1 MMYLSK
7 GAALRPQRGG
17 VQHVSRCG
25 KVFALGPELASLW
38 YKARIMPKPVPADR
52 ERAIRRLAE
61 AGLVSVTDEE
71 GDLGAYRL
79 IIDCVLCPSHKF
91 RPRLPLRGRDRR
103 LWAWITRAGLR
114 LTAGELIRLEEL
126 EAVPGPELLGE
137 DGRQSLTETIYLSSS
152 IFDGILDAQM
162 EHSHARDAT
171 VASILKLVST
181 HRLLLI

>member
-25 KVFALGPELASLW
+25 KVYALGPELTALW
-38 YKARIMPKPVPADR
+38 YGARVMPKPVPAGR

-71 GDLGAYRL
+71 GDLAAYRL
-79 IIDCVLCPSHKF
+79 IIDCVLCPSRRT
-91 RPRLPLRGRDRR
+91 RPRLPLHGRDRR
-103 LWAWITRAGLR
+103 LWRWITRAGLR

-126 EAVPGPELLGE
+126 EAVPVPELLGE
-137 DGRQSLTETIYLSSS
+137 DGRQKLTQAIYTTGS
-152 IFDGILDAQM
+152 IFDGILETQM
-162 EHSHARDAT
+162 EHAHARDAT
-171 VASILKLVST
+171 VASILKLVRT
-181 HRLLLI
+181 RRLLLI

>member
-7 GAALRPQRGG
+7 GSALRPRRDG

-25 KVFALGPELASLW
+25 KVYALGPELASLW
-38 YKARIMPKPVPADR
+38 YGARVMVRPVPAGR

-71 GDLGAYRL
+71 EDLAAYRL

-91 RPRLPLRGRDRR
+91 RPRLPLHGRERR

-126 EAVPGPELLGE
+126 EVVPGPELLGE

-152 IFDGILDAQM
+152 IFDGILETQM

>member
-38 YKARIMPKPVPADR
+38 YQARIMPKPVSADR
-52 ERAIRRLAE
+52 ERAIHRLAE

-71 GDLGAYRL
+71 GDLGIYRL
-79 IIDCVLCPSHKF
+79 IIDCVLCPSHKY
-91 RPRLPLRGRDRR
+91 RPRLPLHGRDRR
-103 LWAWITRAGLR
+103 IWTWLTRAGLR
-114 LTAGELIRLEEL
+114 LTASELIRLEEL
-126 EAVPGPELLGE
+126 EVVPGPELLGE

-152 IFDGILDAQM
+152 ISDGILETQM
-162 EHSHARDAT
+162 EHTHARDAT
-171 VASILKLVST
+171 VASILKLVRT